1 MANKRLRNANDVLLV
16 IFLLCCVKFSLAQSE
31 PASPCP
37 DLFQYRFDGAEW
49 YGVTELPSPQLGQT
63 IKLNVLLSLRAQLPT
78 VRIMVFSVADLRSPV
93 KIIAH
98 LCTTPFSDYCLVR
111 IQIFP
116 N

>member
-1 MANKRLRNANDVLLV
+1 MANKRSFSANDVLLV
-16 IFLLCCVKFSLAQSE
+16 IFLFCCVKFPLAQSE
-31 PASPCP
+31 LVSPCP

-78 VRIMVFSVADLRSPV
+78 VGKMVFSIADL
-93 KIIAH
+93 
-98 LCTTPFSDYCLVR
+98 
-111 IQIFP
+111 